1 MTDENPKAEGPR
13 YHPPSAQAMV
23 DAAREANEQWPKEP
37 KGAYGVELQ
46 TKSGTKRI
54 RVRRCTRTLRLSN
67 DLMVHCQL
75 EQHDADKQP
84 MHEHKLNIFT
94 PDGHASG
101 AVIHW
106 RELGPVA
113 PLILMKVTKQ

>member
-1 MTDENPKAEGPR
+1 MSTVGASDDIKQDWPKVEGPR
-13 YHPPSAQAMV
+13 YHPP
-23 DAAREANEQWPKEP
+23 KEP
-37 KGAYGVELQ
+37 TGVTMQ
-46 TKSGTKRI
+46 TKSGPKHI

-67 DLMVHCQL
+67 DLIVQCQL

-94 PDGHASG
+94 PDGNARG

-113 PLILMKVTKQ
+113 PLILTKVTR